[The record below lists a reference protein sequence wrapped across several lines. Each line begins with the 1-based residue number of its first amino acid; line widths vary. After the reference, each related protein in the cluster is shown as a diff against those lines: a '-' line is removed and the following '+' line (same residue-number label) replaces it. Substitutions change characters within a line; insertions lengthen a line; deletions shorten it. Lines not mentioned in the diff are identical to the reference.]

1 MYYMYRA
8 RDNALCIL
16 LYSSHCTYLGIVEEG
31 EEDLVEENDWTE
43 QEIQQSQQPY
53 PEPQSVEERGERGA
67 VQ

>member
-1 MYYMYRA
+1 MYTTV
-8 RDNALCIL
+8 LIT
-16 LYSSHCTYLGIVEEG
+16 HTYLGIVEEG

-53 PEPQSVEERGERGA
+53 PEPQSVEETGERGA